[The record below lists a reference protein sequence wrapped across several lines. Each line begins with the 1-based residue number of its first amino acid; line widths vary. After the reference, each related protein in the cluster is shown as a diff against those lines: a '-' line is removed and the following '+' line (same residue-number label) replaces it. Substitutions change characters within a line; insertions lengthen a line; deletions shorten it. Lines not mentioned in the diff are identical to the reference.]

1 MPNET
6 QTLLTNTNVIHK
18 CTWSSSEHAMH
29 YRRQHCLHSV
39 SPYIKRIKFEKL
51 SDPDIVF
58 PETLHEKNP
67 TSQLPRKCSLKV
79 KRLKSNFRPLQFQQ
93 RVVLM
98 LLRFKQR
105 VVSMGRAKNI
115 NIL

>member
-18 CTWSSSEHAMH
+18 YTWSSSEHAMH
-29 YRRQHCLHSV
+29 DSRQHCLHCV

-58 PETLHEKNP
+58 PEMLHEKKKN
-67 TSQLPRKCSLKV
+67 SQLPRKCSLKV
-79 KRLKSNFRPLQFQQ
+79 KRLKSNFRPLRFQQ
-93 RVVLM
+93 HVVLM